1 MAKVMR
7 KLDGAGAWEIAW
19 DFLHV
24 LIDNDVPTFRVDDHT
39 VLIESPRI
47 DLRADMLISTLM
59 MIHFDTIVFLDK
71 GFFVAA
77 TPKFWVT
84 FCS

>member
-1 MAKVMR
+1 MAEVVCE
-7 KLDGAGAWEIAW
+7 LDGAGAWEIAW
-19 DFLHV
+19 DLLYV

-59 MIHFDTIVFLDK
+59 KIHFDTIVFLDK
-71 GFFVAA
+71 GFFVSA
-77 TPKFWVT
+77 TPEFWVT